1 VKTTESDKVES
12 FCSQESLQALGH
24 VVIVIPLAIVCE
36 VPLIAM
42 RPR

>member
-12 FCSQESLQALGH
+12 FCSLESLQALGH